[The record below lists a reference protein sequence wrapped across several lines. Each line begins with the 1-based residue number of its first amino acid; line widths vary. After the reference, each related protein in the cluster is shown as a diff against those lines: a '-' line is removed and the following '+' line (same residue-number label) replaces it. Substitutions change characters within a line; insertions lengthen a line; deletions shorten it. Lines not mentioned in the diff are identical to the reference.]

1 MQKLQKTRGIFM
13 TNAKAKT
20 ISLLLED
27 GTLKGVMCIEDS
39 SWNSGE
45 LYSAPRESI
54 NELMSSEACK
64 KFGVYFLLS
73 EEMVYIGQSMD
84 LATRIKQHLTGKE
97 WWERAIVLTTKD
109 DSLNRSDIDYL
120 ESVLINKANENNK
133 LDCDNKKKGNPQK
146 VTRFRKVELEQ
157 YLAEAFLLMELIGVS
172 VFCKDAKPK
181 THTLLKTVSEIEES
195 KCVDYIIQ
203 GKSDAKELLSK
214 NGFLIEC
221 ECNYAKRQ
229 KKRLEYWVNPKVTV
243 VDKEWD
249 LILNDQ
255 FSHELTYLH
264 IPAKAF
270 KMSDGKNQGFYA
282 RNDKPI
288 YIDLNIISTT
298 LLDRRSGYD
307 FSPYVVKRIRYCTK

>member
-1 MQKLQKTRGIFM
+1 M

-54 NELMSSEACK
+54 DELMSSDACK
-64 KFGVYFLLS
+64 KFGVYLLLS
-73 EEMVYIGQSMD
+73 EEMVYVGQSMD
-84 LATRIKQHLTGKE
+84 LATRIKQHLTGKD
-97 WWERAIVLTTKD
+97 WWQRAIVLTTKD

-120 ESVLINKANENNK
+120 ESVLIDKANENNK

-157 YLAEAFLLMELIGVS
+157 YLEEAFLLMELIGVS
-172 VFCKDAKPK
+172 VFCKDQRVNKKNVSVVK
-181 THTLLKTVSEIEES
+181 TLDVQ
-195 KCVDYIIQ
+195 DYVTPIDIQ
-203 GKSDAKELLSK
+203 GKNDAKEFLK
-214 NGFLIEC
+214 QNGITIEC

-229 KKRLEYWVNPKVTV
+229 KKRMEYWINPKVTV

-255 FSHELTYLH
+255 FEHEIYYFH
-264 IPAKAF
+264 IPAKSF
-270 KMSDGKNQGFYA
+270 RMSNRNIKGFFP

-288 YIDLNIISTT
+288 YIDLNIIAES
-298 LLDRRSGYD
+298 LCDRRSGND
-307 FSPYVVKRIRYCTK
+307 FSPYLIKRLKYGE

>member
-1 MQKLQKTRGIFM
+1 MAG
-13 TNAKAKT
+13 AKAKT

-54 NELMSSEACK
+54 NELLSSEACN
-64 KFGVYFLLS
+64 KFGVYLLLS

-84 LATRIKQHLTGKE
+84 LATRIKQHLSGKD

-146 VTRFRKVELEQ
+146 VTKFRKVELEQ
-157 YLAEAFLLMELIGVS
+157 YLEEAFLLMELIGVS
-172 VFCKDAKPK
+172 VFSKENRLKKKAMEKVAKTADYNVCDIQSKADAKD
-181 THTLLKTVSEIEES
+181 LLA
-195 KCVDYIIQ
+195 Q
-203 GKSDAKELLSK
+203 R
-214 NGFLIEC
+214 GFLIEC

-229 KKRLEYWVNPKVTV
+229 KKRLEYWANPRVTI
-243 VDKEWD
+243 VDEEWD
-249 LILNDQ
+249 IILNDQ
-255 FSHELTYLH
+255 FEKEITYIH
-264 IPAKAF
+264 VPAKTF
-270 KMSDGKNQGFYA
+270 VMSKGKKNGFYA
-282 RNDKPI
+282 RKDKPI
-288 YIDLNIISTT
+288 YIDLNILVDT
-298 LLDRRSGYD
+298 LCDRRSGYD
-307 FSPYVVKRIRYCTK
+307 FTPYVIKRIKYGNV

>member
-1 MQKLQKTRGIFM
+1 MS
-13 TNAKAKT
+13 NAKAKT

-64 KFGVYFLLS
+64 KFGVYLLLS
-73 EEMVYIGQSMD
+73 EEMVYVGQSMD
-84 LATRIKQHLTGKE
+84 LATRIKQHLAGKE

-120 ESVLINKANENNK
+120 ESVLINKANDNNK

-146 VTRFRKVELEQ
+146 VTKFRKVELEQ
-157 YLAEAFLLMELIGVS
+157 YLEEAFLLMELIGVS
-172 VFCKDAKPK
+172 VFCKETKSKK
-181 THTLLKTVSEIEES
+181 THISPASTKP
-195 KCVDYIIQ
+195 VDYVVCNID
-203 GKSDAKELLSK
+203 GKSDAKSVLAE
-214 NGFLIEC
+214 NGIVIEG

-229 KKRLEYWVNPKVTV
+229 KQRLEFWVNPKTTV
-243 VDKEWD
+243 VKEEWD

-255 FSHELTYLH
+255 FQRELTYIH
-264 IPAKAF
+264 VPADTFELSTEK
-270 KMSDGKNQGFYA
+270 KNGLYP
-282 RNDKPI
+282 RKDKPI
-288 YIDLNIISTT
+288 YIDLNIVEESMC
-298 LLDRRSGYD
+298 DRRSGCD
-307 FSPYVVKRIRYCTK
+307 FSPYIVKKIKYGEK

>member
-1 MQKLQKTRGIFM
+1 MSST
-13 TNAKAKT
+13 KAKT

-64 KFGVYFLLS
+64 KFGVYLLLS
-73 EEMVYIGQSMD
+73 EEMVYVGQSMD
-84 LATRIKQHLTGKE
+84 LSIRIKQHLAGKD

-120 ESVLINKANENNK
+120 ESVLIDKANENNR

-146 VTRFRKVELEQ
+146 VTKFRRVELEQ
-157 YLAEAFLLMELIGVS
+157 YLEEAFLLMELIGVS
-172 VFCKDAKPK
+172 VFCKEVNPK
-181 THTLLKTVSEIEES
+181 KKSTS
-195 KCVDYIIQ
+195 KIYEKNSVDYNVYDVQ
-203 GKSDAKELLSK
+203 GKSDAKELLEK
-214 NGFLIEC
+214 NGILIEC

-229 KKRLEYWVNPKVTV
+229 KNRLEYWVNPKVTV
-243 VDKEWD
+243 VNENWD
-249 LILNDQ
+249 LILNNQ
-255 FSHELTYLH
+255 YEHELTYIH
-264 IPAKAF
+264 VPAKTF
-270 KMSDGKNQGFYA
+270 GMNNGKNSGFFA

-288 YIDLNIISTT
+288 YIDLNIITET
-298 LLDRRSGYD
+298 LCDRRSGYD
-307 FSPYVVKRIRYCTK
+307 FSPYVVKRIKYGQ

>member
-1 MQKLQKTRGIFM
+1 MA
-13 TNAKAKT
+13 NAKAKT

-64 KFGVYFLLS
+64 KFGVYLLLS
-73 EEMVYIGQSMD
+73 EEMVYVGQSMD
-84 LATRIKQHLTGKE
+84 LATRIKQHLAGKD

-146 VTRFRKVELEQ
+146 VTKFRKVELEQ
-157 YLAEAFLLMELIGVS
+157 YLEEAFLLMELIGVS
-172 VFCKDAKPK
+172 VFCKDSKVKKKA
-181 THTLLKTVSEIEES
+181 TNAES
-195 KCVDYIIQ
+195 KSVDYILSDVQ
-203 GKSDAKELLSK
+203 GKSDAKDLLAQS
-214 NGFLIEC
+214 GILIEH

-243 VDKEWD
+243 VDEDWD

-255 FSHELTYLH
+255 YEHELTYIH
-264 IPAKAF
+264 IPAKTF
-270 KMSDGKNQGFYA
+270 VMSKGKKNGFYA
-282 RNDKPI
+282 RKDKPI
-288 YIDLNIISTT
+288 YIDLNILVET
-298 LLDRRSGYD
+298 LCDRRSGYD
-307 FSPYVVKRIRYCTK
+307 FSPYVVKKMKYGSDNK

>member
-1 MQKLQKTRGIFM
+1 MS
-13 TNAKAKT
+13 NAKAKT

-54 NELMSSEACK
+54 NELMSSDACK
-64 KFGVYFLLS
+64 KFGVYLLLS
-73 EEMVYIGQSMD
+73 EDMVYVGQSMD
-84 LATRIKQHLTGKE
+84 LATRIKQHLAGKD

-120 ESVLINKANENNK
+120 ESVLIDIANKNNK

-157 YLAEAFLLMELIGVS
+157 YLEEAFLLMELIGVS
-172 VFCKDAKPK
+172 VFCEDNSNKKKSVDRGTLPVDYVISDVQGKADAK
-181 THTLLKTVSEIEES
+181 TLLSQYGIIIE
-195 KCVDYIIQ
+195 
-203 GKSDAKELLSK
+203 G
-214 NGFLIEC
+214 

-243 VDKEWD
+243 VDEEWD

-255 FSHELTYLH
+255 FEKEIIYIHV
-264 IPAKAF
+264 PAKTF
-270 KMSDGKNQGFYA
+270 SMSKGKKVGFYV
-282 RNDKPI
+282 RKDKPI
-288 YIDLNIISTT
+288 YIDLNILVET
-298 LLDRRSGYD
+298 LCDRRSGYD
-307 FSPYVVKRIRYCTK
+307 FSDYVVKKIRYGGI